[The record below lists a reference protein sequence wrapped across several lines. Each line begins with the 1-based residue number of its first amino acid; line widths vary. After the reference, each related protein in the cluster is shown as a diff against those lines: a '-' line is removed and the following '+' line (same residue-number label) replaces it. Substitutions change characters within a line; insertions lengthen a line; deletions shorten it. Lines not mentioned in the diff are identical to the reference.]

1 MVTTFSHGE
10 AFNFGDGNCGNRTPS
25 QRMQSECESL
35 ETSDR
40 RRIVSHLTSHFTG
53 ARSILF
59 LPLWDWNKPGWLAV
73 CLLWSGNRGR
83 LTSKE
88 LNYMKLFGNTII
100 SNLARNDSK
109 AKEDAKSD
117 LISSISH
124 ELRSPLH
131 GVLASTELLQSSCL
145 QPAQQEMVEMVETCG
160 TTLLDTMNHL

>member
-1 MVTTFSHGE
+1 MVTTFGHGE

-25 QRMQSECESL
+25 QHRQSECESS
-35 ETSDR
+35 ETSAR
-40 RRIVSHLTSHFTG
+40 RRIVSHLTSHFAG

-59 LPLWDWNKPGWLAV
+59 LPLWDWNKPRWLAA
-73 CLLWSGNRGR
+73 CLLWSDDSGR

-88 LNYMKLFGNTII
+88 LDYMKFFGDTII
-100 SNLARNDSK
+100 SKLARDDSK
-109 AKEDAKSD
+109 AKEDVKSD

-131 GVLASTELLQSSCL
+131 GVLASTELLQSTSL
-145 QPAQQEMVEMVETCG
+145 QPAQQEMVEMVEPCG